1 MTTLLDETYAV
12 PLDTARAGS
21 VCAALATEGVGFRHE
36 PWPNGRSRVMVSPQH
51 AQRLLDLV
59 GAREESGQDRITAF
73 AGVRRLLTQAR
84 QALLCEYGCYPV
96 WHDSRQNARQARAV
110 LEEID
115 QALLRIGGGAGGH
128 AQHPETAGEPA
139 GLQPSQAE
147 VFGQEVCD
155 PSARTASSERL
166 A

>member
-36 PWPNGRSRVMVSPQH
+36 PWPN
-51 AQRLLDLV
+51 
-59 GAREESGQDRITAF
+59 
-73 AGVRRLLTQAR
+73 
-84 QALLCEYGCYPV
+84 
-96 WHDSRQNARQARAV
+96 
-110 LEEID
+110 
-115 QALLRIGGGAGGH
+115 
-128 AQHPETAGEPA
+128 
-139 GLQPSQAE
+139 LQPSQAE

-155 PSARTASSERL
+155 PSARTASSERF